1 MLTSPLVG
9 KWSMSGYVKV
19 VRGYGASFRI
29 ADCLNAPLMMTR
41 QMSLV
46 RYLGI
51 DSFLT
56 DTPMKSGYGPLL
68 SHWHTISRFQLLYEA
83 QVLILLGRCLRSAEY
98 VYPVRISMTTI
109 AKSHGTD
116 QAVSCCCFNHSG
128 QPETDTGTAD
138 GSPCPR
144 SGSLNYSTS

>member
-1 MLTSPLVG
+1 
-9 KWSMSGYVKV
+9 MSGYVKV

-29 ADCLNAPLMMTR
+29 ADCLNAPLRMTR

-56 DTPMKSGYGPLL
+56 DTPMKWGYGPLL

-98 VYPVRISMTTI
+98 VYPWRQLP
-109 AKSHGTD
+109 SHMAQTRRFPV
-116 QAVSCCCFNHSG
+116 AVSTTLDNLK
-128 QPETDTGTAD
+128 QIQEPQMVALVPEVV
-138 GSPCPR
+138 
-144 SGSLNYSTS
+144 LSTTVLRRCSTFEIYWE